1 MRYATLILAL
11 LVACLTLPATALED
25 THQPLIAPIIEA
37 VASQN
42 IDAISKHVRFPYH
55 GTYPMP
61 PITKDQFTQ
70 RFDEVFDAELIEQI
84 AQSDINSDW
93 STVGW
98 RGIMLNRGIVWV
110 DYDGEIIGI
119 NHTTQ
124 TAKQARDALIAADKA
139 TLPKE
144 LREFESPILK
154 WTTEH
159 NTIRID
165 ELKDGSYRYSQWK
178 IQQQRLKHPT

>member
-25 THQPLIAPIIEA
+25 THQPLITPIIEA
-37 VASQN
+37 VASQD
-42 IDAISKHVRFPYH
+42 IDAISKHVRFPYY
-55 GTYPMP
+55 GTYPIP

-70 RFDEVFDAELIEQI
+70 RFDEVFDAKLIEII
-84 AQSDINSDW
+84 AQSDVASDW
-93 STVGW
+93 SAGGW

-119 NHTTQ
+119 NHTTE
-124 TAKQARDALIAADKA
+124 TAKQVRDALIAADKA

-154 WTTEH
+154 FSVQTAGD
-159 NTIRID
+159 RIA
-165 ELKDGSYRYSQWK
+165 ENS
-178 IQQQRLKHPT
+178 